1 MPGLYENVD
10 ISKQQNNFAKKRKF
24 RYNNDNLNKLGKLK
38 IGSNY
43 NENVKQETKICFT
56 AVYCENRCWEQIN
69 PGMADWNG
77 GTNM

>member
-1 MPGLYENVD
+1 MLTF
-10 ISKQQNNFAKKRKF
+10 QNNKIILQRKF
-24 RYNNDNLNKLGKLK
+24 RYNNLGKLR

-69 PGMADWNG
+69 PGIAEWNG